1 MSLRRALLYPVARK
15 FFAGVSLGPA
25 LERIKENNALGLGAT
40 VDFLGEDV
48 SDASEAEIA
57 RLEYMRAIKAIA
69 FEALDA
75 SIAIKLTHIGLDISR
90 ILAENNALEIAAA
103 AKEKGV
109 FLWVDMEGS
118 EHTDSTI
125 SIYGK
130 MLSKG
135 VPAGIALQASLK
147 RTWDDVKV
155 LSASGARI
163 RLVKGAY
170 NEPPEKAVSDMGEIR
185 KRFIG
190 MARYLVDAGASFA
203 IGTHDLSIIE
213 NVRTMAGG
221 ADMVE
226 YQMLMGL
233 RDLTKKRLVGEG
245 LRVVE
250 YVPYGADW
258 YGYGIR
264 RLTEKKRNMLYFIQ
278 GFMGR

>member
-1 MSLRRALLYPVARK
+1 MSLSRAILYPVARR
-15 FFAGVSLGPA
+15 FFAGVTLGPA
-25 LERIKENNALGLGAT
+25 LERIKEDNALGLGAT

-48 SDASEAEIA
+48 ADASEAEMA
-57 RLEYMRAIKAIA
+57 KAEYMRVIKAIA
-69 FEALDA
+69 FEAMDA
-75 SIAIKLTHIGLDISR
+75 SVAIKLTHIGLDISR
-90 ILAENNALEIAAA
+90 ILAENIALELAAA
-103 AKEKGV
+103 AKERGV

-130 MLSKG
+130 ILQKG

-147 RTWDDVKV
+147 RTWDDIKA
-155 LSASGARI
+155 LTADGARI

-170 NEPPEKAVSDMGEIR
+170 NEPPEKAVHDMGEIR
-185 KRFIG
+185 ARFIG
-190 MARYLVDAGASFA
+190 MARYLLEAKAFFA
-203 IGTHDLSIIE
+203 IGTHDLLIID
-213 NVRTMAGG
+213 NVKTMAGG
-221 ADMVE
+221 ADRVE

-233 RDLTKKRLVGEG
+233 RDSTKKKLIREG

>member
-1 MSLRRALLYPVARK
+1 MRRALLYPVARK

-25 LERIKENNALGLGAT
+25 LERIKDDNALGLGAT

-48 SDASEAEIA
+48 TDASEAEIA

-203 IGTHDLSIIE
+203 IGTHDLSIIDK
-213 NVRTMAGG
+213 VKAMAGG

-233 RDLTKKRLVGEG
+233 RDLAKKRLVGEG

>member
-1 MSLRRALLYPVARK
+1 MSLRRALLYPVARR
-15 FFAGVSLGPA
+15 FFAGVTLGPA
-25 LERIKENNALGLGAT
+25 LERIKEDNALGLGAT

-48 SDASEAEIA
+48 ADASEAERVKA
-57 RLEYMRAIKAIA
+57 EYVRAIKAIA
-69 FEALDA
+69 FDALDA

-90 ILAENNALEIAAA
+90 ILAENNALEIAAT
-103 AKEKGV
+103 AKERGV

-135 VPAGIALQASLK
+135 VPAGIALQASLR
-147 RTWDDVKV
+147 RTRDDIKA

-185 KRFIG
+185 ACFIG
-190 MARYLVDAGASFA
+190 MARYLLDAGASFA

-213 NVRTMAGG
+213 NVRAMAGA
-221 ADMVE
+221 ADRVE

-233 RDLTKKRLVGEG
+233 RDLTKKRLAGEG

-264 RLTEKKRNMLYFIQ
+264 RLTEKKRNMFYFIQ

>member
-1 MSLRRALLYPVARK
+1 MSLSRAMLYPVARR
-15 FFAGVSLGPA
+15 FFAGVKLEPA
-25 LERIKENNALGLGAT
+25 LERIREDNALGIGAT

-48 SDASEAEIA
+48 SNASEAEMA
-57 RLEYMRAIKAIA
+57 KAEYRRAVEAIA

-75 SIAIKLTHIGLDISR
+75 SVAIKLTHIGLDISR

-103 AKEKGV
+103 AIERGV

-125 SIYGK
+125 SIYRK
-130 MLSKG
+130 LMSKG

-147 RTWDDVKV
+147 RTWDDVKA
-155 LSASGARI
+155 LTADGARI

-170 NEPPEKAVSDMGEIR
+170 NEPPEIALQDMEAIR
-185 KRFIG
+185 ARFIDI
-190 MARYLVDAGASFA
+190 ARYLLDTGSAFA
-203 IGTHDLSIIE
+203 IGTHDLSIID
-213 NVRTMAGG
+213 NVRKMTGG
-221 ADMVE
+221 ADRVE

-233 RDLTKKRLVGEG
+233 RDSTKKKLVKDG

-264 RLTEKKRNMLYFIQ
+264 RLTEKKRNTLYFIQ